1 MREKGGIRVESR
13 LIGKVVSRRFRV
25 EDIIGRGGMAIVYRA
40 FDLRSHQTVALKVLR
55 EEYEDDPEYRERF
68 RREAEVCRKLSHPN
82 VVNLIDAGVSGGVSF
97 IALEFVD
104 GRTLKEIIN
113 ESGRIEQGQAV
124 RIVLQLLAALSHAHQ
139 RGVIHRDVK
148 PQNIMVSRNGQVKIS
163 DFGIAGLAD
172 SRTLTSDGNVMGSVH
187 YFSPEQAKGMK
198 ATAAS
203 DLYSVGVIL
212 YEMLCGHVPFEG
224 ETAVSVAMKHL
235 MEEPAP
241 IEQQADVCRA
251 VELIV
256 KKALRKNPAERYQN
270 AEAMIRDLRRALRH
284 PDGAFM
290 EQREDKPHQVLE
302 DIREHRRKHTVAAR
316 VATIALTV
324 VLLAVISAAG
334 LQLYN
339 TMFVFT
345 RMPDLEGLDAGT
357 ALRMIES
364 AGLTARTD
372 YAYSDMPEG
381 YVAAQ
386 SPKAQ
391 EQVRRG
397 ETVLM
402 VVSHGSGSVSVQ
414 KVVGMTQEDAQDA
427 LTAQGLAV
435 GDVEVV
441 TSTLMRG
448 TVIAQSPEAGASV
461 QPGETV
467 SLTVSGGRVIV
478 PELAGQRE
486 EEALERLQT
495 VGLTCG
501 LITYEPVDSAAQDGM
516 VLSQSIEK
524 FAEVLP
530 GTTVEM
536 TVGHYDK
543 RKYTANVMVT
553 VQVPAEG
560 VSVRVTLVGEGG
572 KESDMYAATLTT
584 PGEEKVSVVLRSE
597 QSGVMTWRTYLDGG
611 FAGEATAVLQ

>member
-1 MREKGGIRVESR
+1 MESR

-55 EEYEDDPEYRERF
+55 EEYEDDPEYKERF

-124 RIVLQLLAALSHAHQ
+124 RMALQILAALSHAHQ

-148 PQNIMVSRNGQVKIS
+148 PQNIMVSRSGQVKIG

-212 YEMLCGHVPFEG
+212 YEMLSGHVPFEG

-241 IEQQADVCRA
+241 IEQEADVCRA

-270 AEAMIRDLRRALRH
+270 AEVMIRDLRRALRH

-290 EQREDKPHQVLE
+290 EQREPHQVLE
-302 DIREHRRKHTVAAR
+302 DIREHRRKRSMAAR
-316 VATIALTV
+316 VATVALAV
-324 VLLAVISAAG
+324 VLLAVIGAAG

-339 TMFVFT
+339 TMFIFT

-364 AGLTARTD
+364 AGLNARTD
-372 YAYSDMPEG
+372 SAYSDVPEG

-402 VVSHGSGSVSVQ
+402 VVSRGSGSVSVK

-435 GDVEVV
+435 GSVETV

-461 QPGETV
+461 QPGEAV

-530 GTTVEM
+530 GTMVEM

-543 RKYTANVMVT
+543 RKYTANVTVT

-560 VSVRVTLVGEGG
+560 VSLRVTLVGEGG
-572 KESDMYAATLTT
+572 KESDMYAVTLTT
-584 PGEEKVSVVLRSE
+584 PGEERIPVVLRSE
-597 QSGVMTWRTYLDGG
+597 QSGVMTCRTYLDGG

>member
-1 MREKGGIRVESR
+1 MESR

-55 EEYEDDPEYRERF
+55 EEYEDDPEYKERF

-124 RIVLQLLAALSHAHQ
+124 RMALQILAALSHAHQ

-148 PQNIMVSRNGQVKIS
+148 PQNIMVSRSGQVKIG

-212 YEMLCGHVPFEG
+212 YEMLSGHVPFEG

-241 IEQQADVCRA
+241 IEQEADVCRA

-270 AEAMIRDLRRALRH
+270 AEVMIRDLRRALRH

-290 EQREDKPHQVLE
+290 EQREPHQVLE
-302 DIREHRRKHTVAAR
+302 DIREHRRKRSMAAR
-316 VATIALTV
+316 VATVALAV
-324 VLLAVISAAG
+324 VLLAVIGAAG

-339 TMFVFT
+339 TMFIFT

-364 AGLTARTD
+364 AGLNARTD
-372 YAYSDMPEG
+372 SAYSDVPEG

-402 VVSHGSGSVSVQ
+402 VVSRGSGSVSVK

-435 GDVEVV
+435 GSVETV

-461 QPGETV
+461 QPGEAV

-530 GTTVEM
+530 GTMVEM

-543 RKYTANVMVT
+543 RKYTANVTVT

-560 VSVRVTLVGEGG
+560 VSLRVTLVGEGG
-572 KESDMYAATLTT
+572 KESDMYAVTLTT
-584 PGEEKVSVVLRSE
+584 PGEERIPVVLRSE

>member
-1 MREKGGIRVESR
+1 MREEGGRRVESR

-55 EEYEDDPEYRERF
+55 EEYEDDPEYKERF

-124 RIVLQLLAALSHAHQ
+124 RMALQILAALSHAHQ

-148 PQNIMVSRNGQVKIS
+148 PQNIMVSRSGQVKIG

-212 YEMLCGHVPFEG
+212 YEMLSGHVPFEG

-241 IEQQADVCRA
+241 IEQEADVCRA

-270 AEAMIRDLRRALRH
+270 AEVMIRDLRRALRH

-290 EQREDKPHQVLE
+290 EQREPHQVLE
-302 DIREHRRKHTVAAR
+302 DIREHRRNRSMAAR
-316 VATIALTV
+316 VATVALAV
-324 VLLAVISAAG
+324 MLLAVIGAAG

-364 AGLTARTD
+364 AGLNARTD
-372 YAYSDMPEG
+372 SAYSDVPEG

-402 VVSHGSGSVSVQ
+402 VVSRGSGSVSVQ

-435 GDVEVV
+435 GGVETV

-448 TVIAQSPEAGASV
+448 TVIAQSPEAGTSV
-461 QPGETV
+461 QPGEAV

-584 PGEEKVSVVLRSE
+584 PGEERIPVVLRSE

>member
-1 MREKGGIRVESR
+1 MESR

-316 VATIALTV
+316 VANIALTV

-572 KESDMYAATLTT
+572 KKSDMYAATLTT
-584 PGEEKVSVVLRSE
+584 PGEEKIPVVLRSE

>member
-1 MREKGGIRVESR
+1 MESR

-55 EEYEDDPEYRERF
+55 EEYEDDPEYKERF

-97 IALEFVD
+97 IALEYVD
-104 GRTLKEIIN
+104 GRTLKELIN

-124 RIVLQLLAALSHAHQ
+124 RIALQILAALSHAHQ

-148 PQNIMVSRNGQVKIS
+148 PQNIMVSRSGQVKIG

-212 YEMLCGHVPFEG
+212 YEMLSGHVPFEG

-256 KKALRKNPAERYQN
+256 KKALRKSPAERYQN
-270 AEAMIRDLRRALRH
+270 AEVMIRDLRRALRH

-302 DIREHRRKHTVAAR
+302 DIREHRRKHTMAAR
-316 VATIALTV
+316 VATIALAA
-324 VLLAVISAAG
+324 VLLAGIGAAG
-334 LQLYN
+334 LRLYN
-339 TMFVFT
+339 TMFVYT
-345 RMPDLEGLDAGT
+345 RMPDLEGLDAST

-372 YAYSDMPEG
+372 YAYSDVPEG

-386 SPKAQ
+386 SPREQ
-391 EQVRRG
+391 EEVRRG

-402 VVSHGSGSVSVQ
+402 VISRGSGSVSVQ
-414 KVVGMTQEDAQDA
+414 RLVGMTQEDAQDA

-435 GDVEVV
+435 GEVEVV

-461 QPGETV
+461 QPGEAV

-501 LITYEPVDSAAQDGM
+501 LITYAPVDSAAQDGM

-543 RKYTANVMVT
+543 RRYTANVTVT

-584 PGEEKVSVVLRSE
+584 PGEERISVVLRSE

>member
-1 MREKGGIRVESR
+1 MESR

-68 RREAEVCRKLSHPN
+68 KREAEACRKLSHPN

-97 IALEFVD
+97 IALEYVD
-104 GRTLKEIIN
+104 GRTLKEIIT

-124 RIVLQLLAALSHAHQ
+124 RYALQILAALSHAHQ
-139 RGVIHRDVK
+139 RGIIHRDVK
-148 PQNIMVSRNGQVKIS
+148 PQNILVTRNGQAKIG

-212 YEMLCGHVPFEG
+212 YEMLTGHVPFEG

-241 IEQQADVCRA
+241 LSQETDVCRA

-256 KKALRKNPAERYQN
+256 VKALRKNPQERYQS
-270 AEAMIRDLRRALRH
+270 AEVMIRDLRRALRH
-284 PDGAFM
+284 PDGGFM
-290 EQREDKPHQVLE
+290 EQRESHQVIE
-302 DIREHRRKHTVAAR
+302 DIREHRKKHAMAAR
-316 VATIALTV
+316 IATITLAV
-324 VLLAVISAAG
+324 VLLAVIGAAG
-334 LQLYN
+334 VRLYN
-339 TMFVFT
+339 TMFVYT
-345 RMPDLEGLDAGT
+345 RMPDLEGLDAST

-364 AGLTARTD
+364 AGLGARTD

-381 YVAAQ
+381 YVATQ

-391 EQVRRG
+391 EEVRRG

-402 VVSHGSGSVSVQ
+402 VVSRGSGSISVQ
-414 KVVGMTQEDAQDA
+414 KVVGMAQEDAQDA
-427 LTAQGLAV
+427 LAAQGLAV
-435 GDVEVV
+435 GEVSVV

-448 TVIAQSPEAGASV
+448 TVISQSPEAGASV
-461 QPGETV
+461 QPGDAV

-486 EEALERLQT
+486 EEALERMQT

-501 LITYEPVDSAAQDGM
+501 LITYAPVDSAAQDGV

-543 RKYTANVMVT
+543 RKYTANVTVT
-553 VQVPAEG
+553 VQVPEEG
-560 VSVRVTLVGEGG
+560 VSLRVTLVGEGG

-584 PGEEKVSVVLRSE
+584 PGEEKISVVLRSE

>member
-68 RREAEVCRKLSHPN
+68 KREAEACRKLSHPN

-97 IALEFVD
+97 IALEYVD
-104 GRTLKEIIN
+104 GRTLKEIIT

-124 RIVLQLLAALSHAHQ
+124 RFALQILAALSHAHQ
-139 RGVIHRDVK
+139 RGIIHRDVK
-148 PQNIMVSRNGQVKIS
+148 PQNILVTRNGQAKIG

-212 YEMLCGHVPFEG
+212 YEMLTGHVPFEG

-235 MEEPAP
+235 MEEPMP
-241 IEQQADVCRA
+241 LSQETDVCRA

-256 KKALRKNPAERYQN
+256 AKALRKKPGERYQS
-270 AEAMIRDLRRALRH
+270 AEVMIRDLRRALRH
-284 PDGAFM
+284 PDGGFM
-290 EQREDKPHQVLE
+290 EQREDRPHQVIE
-302 DIREHRRKHTVAAR
+302 DIRERRKNHAMAAR
-316 VATIALTV
+316 IATIALTV
-324 VLLAVISAAG
+324 VLLAVIGVAG
-334 LQLYN
+334 VRLYN
-339 TMFVFT
+339 TMFVYT
-345 RMPDLEGLDAGT
+345 RMPDLEGLDAST

-364 AGLTARTD
+364 AGLSARTD
-372 YAYSDMPEG
+372 YAYSDVPEG

-391 EQVRRG
+391 EEVRRG

-402 VVSHGSGSVSVQ
+402 VVSLGSGSISVQ
-414 KVVGMTQEDAQDA
+414 KVVGMAQEDAQDA
-427 LTAQGLAV
+427 LAAQGLAV
-435 GDVEVV
+435 GEVSVV

-448 TVIAQSPEAGASV
+448 TVIAQSPEAGSSV
-461 QPGETV
+461 QPGDAV

-486 EEALERLQT
+486 EEALGRLQT

-501 LITYEPVDSAAQDGM
+501 PITYALVDSAAQDGV

-536 TVGHYDK
+536 TVGQYDK
-543 RKYTANVMVT
+543 RKYTANVTVT
-553 VQVPAEG
+553 VQVPEEG
-560 VSVRVTLVGEGG
+560 VSLRVTLVGEGG